1 MKFTQ
6 IDPGEID
13 LADQRFRVS
22 FSDSFDELVGSIQD
36 LGLLNPP
43 VLARREGRLILVS
56 GWKRVRACRA
66 LLLSPIPVFVE
77 EDKDDL
83 ELFSIAVYE
92 NTSNRTLSIVEKAGI
107 LARQQGFGAP
117 QDELI
122 RRTLP
127 LLGIPPTAEYLQIFM
142 SVAGMDPEEKKIVH
156 EKDPTAALLQ
166 ALLAFSPAER
176 SLLRPWLWTL
186 GQNKQKE
193 LLNTLREVAVR
204 DGISPEKVLAHPRI
218 RELAAE
224 EQLSL
229 RQQAERLLD
238 HLRERRNPSLTA
250 WSRAFDVALQKL
262 GIEKGVVIDPSPFFE
277 GEDLSL
283 QFSFRSREEFLE
295 RLARLKNLGD
305 RSEFCDLFKDP
316 EDE

>member
-13 LADQRFRVS
+13 LADDRFRVS
-22 FSDSFDELVGSIQD
+22 FSDSFDELVGSIRD

-43 VLARREGRLILVS
+43 VLAKREGRLILVS

-77 EDKDDL
+77 EEKDDL
-83 ELFSIAVYE
+83 ELFRIAVYE
-92 NTSNRTLSIVEKAGI
+92 NTSSRTLSIVEKAGI
-107 LARQQGFGAP
+107 LSRQQGFGAP

-127 LLGIPPTAEYLQIFM
+127 LLGIPPTMEYLQLFL
-142 SVAGMDPEEKKIVH
+142 SVAGMDSEEKKIVH
-156 EKDPTAALLQ
+156 EKDPTAAVLQ

-176 SLLRPWLWTL
+176 ARLRPWLWTL

-193 LLNTLREVAVR
+193 LLNTLREVAAR
-204 DGISPEKVLAHPRI
+204 ESISPEQVLAHPRI
-218 RELAAE
+218 RELVAE
-224 EQLSL
+224 EQLL
-229 RQQAERLLD
+229 PRQQAERLLD

-250 WSRAFDVALQKL
+250 WSRVFDGALQKL
-262 GIEKGVVIDPSPFFE
+262 GIEKGIVIAPSPFFE

-283 QFSFRSREEFLE
+283 HFSFRSREEFLE

-305 RSEFCDLFKDP
+305 RAEFCDLFKDP